1 MRIYLQTDCMERKH
15 LEQFLVLEDKNN
27 VAGTS
32 KSPQYM

>member
-15 LEQFLVLEDKNN
+15 LEQFLVLEDKYN

-32 KSPQYM
+32 KSPQFM

>member
-1 MRIYLQTDCMERKH
+1 MRIYLQTDCIERKY